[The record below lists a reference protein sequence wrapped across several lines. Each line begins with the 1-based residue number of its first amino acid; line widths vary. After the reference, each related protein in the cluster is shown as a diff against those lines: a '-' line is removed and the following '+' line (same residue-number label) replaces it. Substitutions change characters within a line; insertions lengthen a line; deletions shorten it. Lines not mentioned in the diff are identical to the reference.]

1 MGDEAIL
8 AGRRLLFI
16 LDFHFY
22 ISFKSHYSH
31 IFLVGGMH
39 TLALTVEG
47 EVYSFGCNDEGAL
60 GREIADDEEG
70 FTPGPVKINTAKS
83 PKSTKIVQVRTSN
96 KILCI

>member
-1 MGDEAIL
+1 
-8 AGRRLLFI
+8 
-16 LDFHFY
+16 
-22 ISFKSHYSH
+22 
-31 IFLVGGMH
+31 MH

-83 PKSTKIVQVRTSN
+83 SKSTKIVQVRTQQIRFCAF
-96 KILCI
+96 KTEMIKP